1 MRQAFARFEVN
12 QSGLG
17 STNGPLDA
25 EGTRLA
31 LGFDVA
37 RSKYATLYPL
47 APEPPGDLREGFRA
61 RTACSSMGR

>member
-1 MRQAFARFEVN
+1 MAVSRQAFARFEVN

-17 STNGPLDA
+17 STSGPLDA

-31 LGFDVA
+31 LGFEMA

-47 APEPPGDLREGFRA
+47 APEPPV
-61 RTACSSMGR
+61 T